1 MIYQVL
7 KATNENPV
15 KNDFVSTCRKYLK
28 ILDIQLSFEE
38 IANMSKYSLKKI
50 LKEKTTL
57 AAYKYLTGQKESQKK
72 ISDIKY
78 TKLEMQPYLADG
90 DRNIRLTKLIFKARG
105 RNLDIKIQKRWK
117 YDDTLCSG
125 CKVKEESGEEI
136 FMCSSLG
143 ENPENLTYSWFYRDS
158 VKDQISAAKM
168 LMKKLKIR
176 EKIREEVT

>member
-1 MIYQVL
+1 MTYIY
-7 KATNENPV
+7 
-15 KNDFVSTCRKYLK
+15 
-28 ILDIQLSFEE
+28 I
-38 IANMSKYSLKKI
+38 
-50 LKEKTTL
+50 
-57 AAYKYLTGQKESQKK
+57 SQKK

-90 DRNIRLTKLIFKARG
+90 DRNIRLTKLIFKAMG